1 MLSTQPDIAYVITA
15 LSWHAARPSQEHL
28 DKVFYIH
35 QYLLGTCFYFLVF
48 DGAFQAGLIAFT
60 NSDWAC
66 VPNICHSQT
75 GWFIKLANCI
85 FSWKSQQ
92 Q

>member
-48 DGAFQAGLIAFT
+48 DGTFQAG
-60 NSDWAC
+60 
-66 VPNICHSQT
+66 
-75 GWFIKLANCI
+75 
-85 FSWKSQQ
+85 
-92 Q
+92 